1 MNLSRRTF
9 VSSLAGLSVSGW
21 LDGLARHASA
31 TERKPA
37 RTKRCI
43 LLWMTGGPSQIDM
56 FDMKPDGPVDIRGEF
71 RPIQTSVPGI
81 QITEHLPRVARQMC
95 EMVILRSLNTGTA
108 RPPHNL
114 AYRSIRLFKENPL
127 EPVARPHIGSI
138 VSSSR
143 PANAIGFP
151 NFILLGLPPGLRPS
165 DTTPGFLGPRH
176 APWVVPPT
184 LGGLDHL
191 VPAVSSRALSERM
204 DVLRQLDGDFASRSS
219 LAEAHQSNYEAA
231 LRLMRTERPDLFDL
245 SREANRVREAYGRTP
260 FGQACLQARRLTEAG
275 VAFVEVVMG
284 RDNGDGLW
292 DTHNDNFNRTRTMCA
307 ELDVAMSALIEDLRV
322 RGLLDETLVIWMG
335 EMGRTPEITRGN
347 AGREHFVS
355 AWSIVLAGGGLRTGQ
370 VVGRTSRDGE
380 EVVDR
385 PIRAHDFLAT
395 VCLALGINPSTEYD
409 LTSGLPAPADERIP
423 NERRLRLV
431 NASAE
436 PIREV
441 LSQ

>member
-31 TERKPA
+31 TEPNVRRP
-37 RTKRCI
+37 KRCI
-43 LLWMTGGPSQIDM
+43 LLWMTGGPSQIDT

-71 RPIQTSVPGI
+71 RPIATAVPGI
-81 QITEHLPRVARQMC
+81 QITEHLPRLARHMRD
-95 EMVILRSLNTGTA
+95 MVILRSLNTGTA

-127 EPVARPHIGSI
+127 EPVSRPHIGSI

-143 PANAIGFP
+143 PANDIGYP

-191 VPAVSSRALSERM
+191 SPPVSEPTLRDRM
-204 DVLRQLDGDFASRSS
+204 DIVRQMDADFAARSP
-219 LAEAHQSNYEAA
+219 LAQAHQANYQAA
-231 LRLMRTERPDLFDL
+231 LRLMRTERPHLFDL
-245 SREANRVREAYGRTP
+245 AREADRLREAYGRTP
-260 FGQACLQARRLTEAG
+260 FGQACLQARRLSEAG

-292 DTHNDNFNRTRTMCA
+292 DTHNDNFNRTKTMCA
-307 ELDVAMSALIEDLRV
+307 ELDVAMSALLEDLRV

-380 EVVDR
+380 EVADR

-395 VCLALGINPSTEYD
+395 ICLALGIDPASEYD
-409 LTSGLPAPADERIP
+409 IQTGVRVSPGDRIP
-423 NERRLRLV
+423 PERRVRLA

-436 PIREV
+436 PVRDI
-441 LSQ
+441 L